1 MLLKA
6 ENTFEEVG
14 ILKNVRVGLIGC
26 GYIVEECHLPGI
38 FSQGVRPDFA
48 AIADPD
54 PERLE
59 KLGSLLGVPKNRR
72 YTDYRDLL
80 RRTDDID
87 VVSIATPH
95 NHHATQIREAAE
107 AGVNIICEKPM
118 AISVA
123 EARSAIEA
131 VERRGVFFTTVH
143 NLLYSPAM
151 REALRQISDGF
162 VGKPL
167 MSRGQHFY
175 RKPPVLPAGDWRTS
189 VAAGGGCLIDTS
201 YHEIYSVEALMGSPI
216 RQVQAM
222 VRTLNYNIEAD
233 DISLMMFEHE
243 NGGLSTVSAA
253 WFAPSIGHE
262 KGRWCE
268 VHESLGSVRVNHRCV
283 DAFERVPRSSEAWET
298 LSIAGQNQDVTAATD
313 ARTDRWPSFYEV
325 MRGGPKYSEA
335 QQDPTGHGAF
345 LVAALEAVATG
356 SAPPVP
362 ARQALHLMAVISA
375 AQQASQTRQSVV
387 VEA

>member
-1 MLLKA
+1 M
-6 ENTFEEVG
+6 
-14 ILKNVRVGLIGC
+14 KNVRVGLIGC

-54 PERLE
+54 PRRLERL
-59 KLGSLLGVPKNRR
+59 GSILGVPKERR
-72 YTDYRDLL
+72 YADYRNLL
-80 RRTDDID
+80 RRIDDID

-95 NHHATQIREAAE
+95 NHHATQIREAAQ
-107 AGVNIICEKPM
+107 AGVSIICEKPM
-118 AISVA
+118 SISLE
-123 EARSAIEA
+123 EATTAVEE
-131 VERRGVFFTTVH
+131 VERRGVFFSTVH

-151 REALRQISDGF
+151 REALRQIGDGF

-175 RKPPVLPAGDWRTS
+175 RKPAVLPAGDWRTS
-189 VAAGGGCLIDTS
+189 VASGGGCLIDTS

-222 VRTLNYNIEAD
+222 VRTLNYDMDAD
-233 DISLMMFEHE
+233 DVSLMMFEHE

-268 VHESLGSVRVNHRCV
+268 VHGSLGSIRVNHRCV
-283 DAFERVPRSSEAWET
+283 DAFERVPRTSEKWET
-298 LSIAGQNQDVTAATD
+298 LAIAGQDQDVTAASD
-313 ARTDRWPSFYEV
+313 GRTDRWPSFYET
-325 MRGGPKYSEA
+325 MQGGPKYSEA

-345 LVAALEAVATG
+345 LVAALEAAATG
-356 SAPPVP
+356 SRPPAP
-362 ARQALHLMAVISA
+362 AREALHLMAVVSA
-375 AQQASQTRQSVV
+375 AQQASRTRQSVV
-387 VEA
+387 VGA